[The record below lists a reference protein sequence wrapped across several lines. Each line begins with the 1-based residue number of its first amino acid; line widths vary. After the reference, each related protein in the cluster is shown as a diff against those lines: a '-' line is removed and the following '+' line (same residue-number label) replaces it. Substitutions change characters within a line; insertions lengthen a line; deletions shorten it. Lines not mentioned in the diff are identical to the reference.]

1 MKADKP
7 GNLSISLHHSQI
19 QRYKTAPALPCPAL
33 LSATEEETKHTL
45 KLPPG
50 KKKRELIDIQNKLPF
65 KENKLLCWVKSWSYC
80 VFLSREYNKSVYGAC
95 RLAVRS

>member
-19 QRYKTAPALPCPAL
+19 QRYKTATPLPCPAPS
-33 LSATEEETKHTL
+33 SATEEETKHFKITTW
-45 KLPPG
+45 

-80 VFLSREYNKSVYGAC
+80 VFLSTEYNKVFMETVA
-95 RLAVRS
+95 